1 MKAPR
6 IRTGIVGLGYW
17 AQYGHLPALKL
28 LPEYDITV
36 LASRRPDHAPAIAR
50 QFDIP
55 SIVGDY
61 RDLVTRPDVDFVVVL
76 PPAPQHAEVARAA
89 IAAGKDVYC
98 EWPLT
103 TTLVDS
109 QDLLDRATK
118 ANVRHVIGLQRR
130 LGPSARYLRELLTG
144 NYVGKMRSVRM
155 HLSVEYFTELRPPG
169 LEWTV
174 PPENFSH
181 ILSIYGGHFFDMLF
195 QTVGFPQQIN
205 AIVKTQ
211 FPTLTITATGAQFP
225 NQTPDGVA
233 VIGTLKNGS
242 ILTVQIEGGKRNG
255 SGVQIDITGT
265 GGDLK
270 MWNLKSFT
278 NTTDNTVEG
287 AQGNLG
293 TLSPLPIPEHYRFIP
308 ASSFDVSVQD
318 LAHLYAAHA
327 RDRAEG
333 TRQAPTFND
342 AVRMHRFINAISD
355 ASDTGQSKNIS
366 DIWEDQQKSPQAH
379 TDRRHL

>member
-36 LASRRPDHAPAIAR
+36 LASRRPDHASAIAR

-118 ANVRHVIGLQRR
+118 AN
-130 LGPSARYLRELLTG
+130 
-144 NYVGKMRSVRM
+144 
-155 HLSVEYFTELRPPG
+155 
-169 LEWTV
+169 
-174 PPENFSH
+174 
-181 ILSIYGGHFFDMLF
+181 
-195 QTVGFPQQIN
+195 
-205 AIVKTQ
+205 
-211 FPTLTITATGAQFP
+211 
-225 NQTPDGVA
+225 
-233 VIGTLKNGS
+233 
-242 ILTVQIEGGKRNG
+242 
-255 SGVQIDITGT
+255 
-265 GGDLK
+265 
-270 MWNLKSFT
+270 
-278 NTTDNTVEG
+278 
-287 AQGNLG
+287 
-293 TLSPLPIPEHYRFIP
+293 
-308 ASSFDVSVQD
+308 
-318 LAHLYAAHA
+318 A

-379 TDRRHL
+379 TDRRPL